1 MPVNPEAR
9 LVERLRAGDAAALEA
24 LMSEYAS
31 RVYRLAFGI
40 TRDQG
45 DAEEVA
51 QDVFLTLATKTAMF
65 EERAALGSWIY
76 RITTNAA
83 LNKRRGK
90 RREVET
96 SLARLAQ
103 IARAVGIH
111 LVIATQRPSV
121 DVITGLI
128 KANFPARIAFQV
140 ASKVDSRTVLDQNG
154 AEQLLGRGDMLFV
167 PPGASRVVRVH
178 GAWVSEGEVRS
189 VVEFLRQL
197 LERQAIRRMEGG
209 TLSDDEV
216 ERVGLALMR
225 LEAKIR
231 EIAEAFGVDP
241 SDLNIGLGPIGKLL

>member
-96 SLARLAQ
+96 SLEEHLPAFQADGHREGDRTYLLADWSQ
-103 IARAVGIH
+103 NPERELLSGETRRVLERALDALPERYRAVVT
-111 LVIATQRPSV
+111 LR
-121 DVITGLI
+121 DVEELSNEQAAEWLGES
-128 KANFPARIAFQV
+128 V
-140 ASKVDSRTVLDQNG
+140 ASVKSRLHRARQ
-154 AEQLLGRGDMLFV
+154 ALREQLTR
-167 PPGASRVVRVH
+167 A
-178 GAWVSEGEVRS
+178 
-189 VVEFLRQL
+189 
-197 LERQAIRRMEGG
+197 
-209 TLSDDEV
+209 
-216 ERVGLALMR
+216 LAPR
-225 LEAKIR
+225 
-231 EIAEAFGVDP
+231 
-241 SDLNIGLGPIGKLL
+241 

>member
-96 SLARLAQ
+96 SLEEHLPAFQADGHREGDRTYLLADWSQ
-103 IARAVGIH
+103 NPERELLSGETRRVLERALDALPERYRAVVT
-111 LVIATQRPSV
+111 LR
-121 DVITGLI
+121 DVEELSNEQAAELLGES
-128 KANFPARIAFQV
+128 V
-140 ASKVDSRTVLDQNG
+140 ASVKSRLHRARQ
-154 AEQLLGRGDMLFV
+154 ALREQLT
-167 PPGASRVVRVH
+167 
-178 GAWVSEGEVRS
+178 RS
-189 VVEFLRQL
+189 
-197 LERQAIRRMEGG
+197 
-209 TLSDDEV
+209 
-216 ERVGLALMR
+216 LAPR
-225 LEAKIR
+225 
-231 EIAEAFGVDP
+231 
-241 SDLNIGLGPIGKLL
+241 